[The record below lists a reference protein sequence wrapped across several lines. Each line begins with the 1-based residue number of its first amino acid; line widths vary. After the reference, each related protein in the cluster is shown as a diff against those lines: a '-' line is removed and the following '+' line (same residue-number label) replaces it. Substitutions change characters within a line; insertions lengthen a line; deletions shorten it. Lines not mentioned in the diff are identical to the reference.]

1 MRMRWLAAP
10 LALALVLGACATDD
24 DNGADPAPEDTTDAP
39 DDADDADDEAAAD
52 PDADAEPVT
61 LSMWT
66 FTGMNLDDLVSQY
79 EEANPHVTVQI
90 QTTEHGDHH
99 DALFTELAAGGGPD
113 IAAIEVAFIN
123 EMAQQNQL
131 WRNLYD
137 YGAADIEG
145 DFLDWKIEQA
155 QNVDGDHLIGIPT
168 DIGGMAM
175 AYRWDLFEEAGLPTD
190 RDEVSELWVD
200 SWQDFIE
207 VGAEYTE
214 ATGRG
219 FVDNESNLW
228 NAVVN
233 QDPETFFDADGNPI
247 FDQSDQ
253 VQYAWDV
260 VVDAHEAGIIAE
272 VPAWSAEWE
281 AGMSDGSFAVIGAPA
296 WMMGYIMDVAPDTE
310 GNWDLAEVPEA
321 GGNWGGSHLGV
332 PSASDNPE
340 EAYALIEW
348 LLSPEN
354 QLYQFT
360 EYGQFPSIPELFDTE
375 EVQNFENAFFNN
387 APVGPIYAD
396 NAERVV
402 AQNTGPNYN
411 SIDDEFQNGLGRIID
426 GAESPEEAWEST
438 INNVRGQL
446 GL

>member
-1 MRMRWLAAP
+1 MRIKWLAAP
-10 LALALVLGACATDD
+10 LALALVLGACAGDDNGTTDEEVETEDAAETDD
-24 DNGADPAPEDTTDAP
+24 DG
-39 DDADDADDEAAAD
+39 DDGDGEAA
-52 PDADAEPVT
+52 DADAEPVT
-61 LSMWT
+61 LSMWV
-66 FTGMNLDDLVSQY
+66 FTGMNLDDLVGQY
-79 EEANPHVTVQI
+79 EEQNPHVTVEI
-90 QTTEHGDHH
+90 QSTEHGDHH

-123 EMAQQNQL
+123 EMAEQYQM
-131 WRNLYD
+131 WHNLYD

-145 DFLDWKIEQA
+145 DYLDWKIEQA
-155 QNVDGDHLIGIPT
+155 QNVEGDHLIGIPT

-190 RDEVSELWVD
+190 RDEVSDLWVD
-200 SWQDFIE
+200 SWEDFIE
-207 VGAEYTE
+207 VGTEYTE

-219 FVDNESNLW
+219 FVDNEANLW

-233 QDPETFFDADGNPI
+233 QDPNTFFDADGNPI
-247 FDQSDQ
+247 YDESEH

-260 VVDAHEAGIIAE
+260 VIDAIESDIIAE

-281 AGMSDGSFAVIGAPA
+281 AGMSDGSFAVLTAPA

-332 PSASDNPE
+332 PAASDNPE
-340 EAYALIEW
+340 EAYALIEF

-354 QLYQFT
+354 QQYQFT
-360 EYGQFPSIPELFDTE
+360 EYGQFPSVPELFDSE
-375 EVQNFENAFFNN
+375 EIQSFESEFFNN

-411 SIDDEFQNGLGRIID
+411 AIDTEFGDGLGRVLD
-426 GAESPEEAWEST
+426 GNESPEEAWESVL
-438 INNVRGQL
+438 NNISSQL
-446 GL
+446 GM